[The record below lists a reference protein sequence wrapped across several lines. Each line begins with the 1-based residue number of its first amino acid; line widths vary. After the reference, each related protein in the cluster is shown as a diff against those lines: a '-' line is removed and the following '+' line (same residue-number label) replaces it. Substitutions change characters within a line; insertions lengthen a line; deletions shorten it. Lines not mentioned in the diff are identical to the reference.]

1 MVKAVFAHPLS
12 NNVYSGGSLG
22 KIIQMKRDIRFESP
36 FQIECDRRVRRL
48 TMNKRGMM
56 VVAAALVIA
65 AASLWTKPAAA
76 HNWAAG
82 LTAAENDQAIA
93 FDAVADRINGGPEH
107 YRGSMTDS
115 QFEAYRLERMKEMA
129 TYFGIDTTGKTADQL
144 KVELKAA
151 KEKDSAKWEA
161 FKEQHLAKRLDHLRQ
176 LAKERGIQT
185 EGKSAEQLHQELRK
199 AGGDKGPNRFN
210 DHRKEKPQ
218 PSPTVQPT
226 MQPQPTPGVKP
237 TMAPQPT
244 PELKSKTG
252 GSEQMPGGKGKM
264 EAEQAPG
271 GKSGNVAPIGTTPPK
286 GKGVQPQSKSK

>member
-1 MVKAVFAHPLS
+1 
-12 NNVYSGGSLG
+12 
-22 KIIQMKRDIRFESP
+22 
-36 FQIECDRRVRRL
+36 
-48 TMNKRGMM
+48 MNKRGMM

-76 HNWAAG
+76 HNWATELSAEAG
-82 LTAAENDQAIA
+82 NYQVIA
-93 FDAVADRINGGPEH
+93 NGADADRINGPEH

-129 TYFGIDTTGKTADQL
+129 TYFGIDTKGKTVDQL

-161 FKEQHLAKRLDHLRQ
+161 FKEQHMAKRLDHLRQ

-199 AGGDKGPNRFN
+199 AGGDKGPNRFK

-218 PSPTVQPT
+218 PTPSIQPTV
-226 MQPQPTPGVKP
+226 QPQPTPGVKP
-237 TMAPQPT
+237 TTGPQPT
-244 PELKSKTG
+244 PELKPKTG
-252 GSEQMPGGKGKM
+252 GTEQTPGGKTKM

-271 GKSGNVAPIGTTPPK
+271 GKSDNVAPIGTTPPK
-286 GKGVQPQSKSK
+286 KSGVQSQSKSK